1 MSPYES
7 PNGNGTGVIT
17 DTHAGPASR
26 SASGTP
32 VAGGRPAR
40 SVGAHR
46 GADYRLRGLVIE
58 PTVAVPKAPSATESL
73 PKRRRRQLP
82 LVAEVAILAAVA
94 ALALWLLQAFVVQPY
109 TVTGA
114 TMAPAIQAGDRI
126 LIVKAG
132 PLVGPIH
139 SGEVVVLR
147 SPKSLSCVVAGGQ
160 GGGDLALR
168 VVGMPGQTLWSIGNT
183 IFVNGR
189 PLRERGWY
197 DRRYGAIDSMPI
209 PSTTLGAGQYFV
221 MGDNRSDA
229 CDSRFFGP
237 ISKSSI
243 VGTGIAIVL
252 RHGHL
257 FLRTL

>member
-1 MSPYES
+1 MSPSES

-17 DTHAGPASR
+17 DSHLGLADRPG
-26 SASGTP
+26 SGTA

-58 PTVAVPKAPSATESL
+58 PAVTAPKVPSPTESL
-73 PKRRRRQLP
+73 PKRRQRQLP
-82 LVAEVAILAAVA
+82 LVAEVAILVAMA

-114 TMAPAIQAGDRI
+114 TMAPAIQAGDQI

-139 SGEVVVLR
+139 SGEVVVLHP
-147 SPKSLSCVVAGGQ
+147 PKSLSCTVAAGQ
-160 GGGDLALR
+160 GGGDLVLR
-168 VVGMPGQTLWSIGNT
+168 VVGTPGQTLWSIGNT
-183 IFVNGR
+183 IFVNGQ

-197 DRRYGAIDSMPI
+197 DRRSGAIDSMPI
-209 PSTTLGAGQYFV
+209 PSTALGPGQYFV

-243 VGTGIAIVL
+243 VGMGVAIVL